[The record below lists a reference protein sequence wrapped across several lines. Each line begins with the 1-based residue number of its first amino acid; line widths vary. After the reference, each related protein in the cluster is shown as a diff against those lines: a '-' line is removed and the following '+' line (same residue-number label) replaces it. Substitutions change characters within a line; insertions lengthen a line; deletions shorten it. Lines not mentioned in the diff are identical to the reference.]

1 MPTRT
6 WPPSSMR
13 AHSCDFWNFRS
24 PGISLMVG
32 SWLSDAGDEPVIL
45 TTTSG
50 RMQEPGTPRR
60 GRQPLHPA
68 CRALPRS
75 NPLARFA
82 VAHERR
88 LHRAQ
93 RQLAPANVHAQSGVR
108 TRGHAREAD
117 GLAQRGRKDP
127 RQDFAVAPVADH
139 ALAVAQHAL
148 VVQHHANQFARHAR
162 GLLPLQRGAADE
174 IAAFV
179 QRHGPR
185 EPGLPGRH
193 VLVHVLAVQVHPRF
207 EPQGVARAQT
217 GGAHARRGQ
226 RVPQRHR
233 VGLRHD
239 DLEAIL
245 AGVAGARHEQRHA
258 ARTACLG
265 GGELAQL
272 LHALAVGRVEQAQHP
287 GACGPCTAIIARSAR
302 SLTVTPN
309 GAACLSIQA
318 RSLSRVAAF
327 TTTRNHS
334 LSESTLPCADSAR
347 RVRRMSGLASAS
359 AVADAPA
366 SRASRPW
373 LAPSARKYTIRSS
386 ITPPRSFSM
395 HEYSA
400 LPGFFSLSTLFASR
414 CRRKSRQRAPCR
426 STTVMCE
433 TSNMPA
439 SRRTAWCSSICEP

>member
-207 EPQGVARAQT
+207 EPQCVARAQT

-258 ARTACLG
+258 A
-265 GGELAQL
+265 
-272 LHALAVGRVEQAQHP
+272 
-287 GACGPCTAIIARSAR
+287 CTAIIARSAR